1 MRISGEIPRVE
12 LASVAEFRE
21 RYVRRHE
28 PVILAGAARD
38 YPALRWTRETLAS
51 ELGSVPV
58 RYKRSR
64 SHRHPDFAAAS
75 LGEMFATSAGTF
87 AEFLELIARGAPA
100 ERARYLFT
108 GDEQFVLRRRD
119 GKTELDEALA
129 PLLRDAPIPS
139 LVPADALYTVWGWF
153 SGPGVRTSLHYDNNG
168 CHNLNAQLLGRKHC
182 LLFAPSELEHVHLF
196 DPSENPATN
205 CSAVDVEAPDP
216 TRHPEFEHASA
227 LEGELAPGD
236 LLFIPVHFLHSFR
249 HLGELNANL
258 NYWWKPDHAVDD
270 PIARRERTL
279 AERGAKPY

>member
-12 LASVAEFRE
+12 LESVSEFRT
-21 RYVRRHE
+21 RYVERNE

-38 YPALRWTRETLAS
+38 FPALRWTRQTLAQ
-51 ELGSVPV
+51 ELGATPI

-64 SHRHPDFAAAS
+64 SHRHPDFTAAS

-87 AEFLELIARGAPA
+87 AEFLELICRGDPA

-119 GKTELDEALA
+119 GETELNAALA
-129 PLLRDAPIPS
+129 PLLRDAPVPP
-139 LVPADALYTVWGWF
+139 LVPPDALYTVWGWF

-182 LLFAPSELEHVHLF
+182 LLFAPSELDHVHLF
-196 DPSENPATN
+196 EPNQNPATN
-205 CSAVDVEAPDP
+205 CSAVDVEAPDL
-216 TRHPEFEHASA
+216 TRHPAFERASA
-227 LEGELAPGD
+227 LEGELAQGD
-236 LLFIPVHFLHSFR
+236 LLFIPVHYLHSFR

-258 NYWWKPDHAVDD
+258 NYWWKPDAPVDD
-270 PIARRERTL
+270 PIARREHTL
-279 AERGAKPY
+279 ADRSARAD